1 MTRDDKI
8 ESVSSVV
15 SCVSNVVLF
24 LIPGYLLS
32 VLLRKPIHRG
42 SPVFVSI
49 EPTNHCNLH
58 CPECPTGQRG
68 LTRAAGSLS
77 LNDFRKYLDQISR
90 CLRYIT
96 LYFQGEPYLN
106 RDLFK
111 MIEYARGKNIYVWSS
126 TNGHF
131 LSEENIRETIASGL
145 NKLVISLDGTD
156 QETYQQYRVSGSYQR
171 VVEGLRDFVRIRNE
185 AGIRLPHLEIQFL
198 VLKSNEHQIK
208 EIKKLGNSLGV
219 DRVVL
224 KTAQFCDF
232 EYGNPLMPE
241 GRWSRYKRT
250 GRQADKRTSGQA
262 DDQIIIKS
270 AHQHISTSS
279 HHHINTSTHQHI
291 TTSSHHHINTS
302 SHHHISTSPHQHIIT
317 SPHQH
322 IIKHP
327 LRNRCFRMWAGCVI
341 TWDGKVVP
349 CCFDKDAAHALGDLN
364 KQSFG
369 EIWRGE
375 AYRQFRHSVFINR
388 KSVEICRNCSQRW

>member
-1 MTRDDKI
+1 
-8 ESVSSVV
+8 
-15 SCVSNVVLF
+15 
-24 LIPGYLLS
+24 
-32 VLLRKPIHRG
+32 
-42 SPVFVSI
+42 
-49 EPTNHCNLH
+49 
-58 CPECPTGQRG
+58 
-68 LTRAAGSLS
+68 
-77 LNDFRKYLDQISR
+77 
-90 CLRYIT
+90 
-96 LYFQGEPYLN
+96 
-106 RDLFK
+106 
-111 MIEYARGKNIYVWSS
+111 MIEYAREKNIYVWSS

-156 QETYQQYRVSGSYQR
+156 QETYQQYRVSGSYQK

-250 GRQADKRTSGQA
+250 GQADRRMSVQA

-270 AHQHISTSS
+270 AHQHISTS
-279 HHHINTSTHQHI
+279 THQ
-291 TTSSHHHINTS
+291 
-302 SHHHISTSPHQHIIT
+302 HISTSPHQHIIT

-322 IIKHP
+322 FIIKHP

-375 AYRQFRHSVFINR
+375 AYRHFRHSVFMNR